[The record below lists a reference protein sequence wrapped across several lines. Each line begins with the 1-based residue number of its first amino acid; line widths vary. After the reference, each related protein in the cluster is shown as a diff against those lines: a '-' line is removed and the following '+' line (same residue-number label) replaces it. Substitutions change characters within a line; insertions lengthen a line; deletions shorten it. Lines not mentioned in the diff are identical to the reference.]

1 SLDIIC
7 RSGNKKGL
15 QTISWLE
22 LPTTLTYAPL
32 LFTPNL
38 TNKLQWRICGVVRIL
53 FYVHISVFQKGVDR
67 LCVLANYIPIANGRV
82 LTTFNRPTIIRSI
95 ANFHNQM
102 SGIVCTSH
110 SRRGGLH

>member
-32 LFTPNL
+32 QFAFNL
-38 TNKLQWRICGVVRIL
+38 TKNCDGAYVVL
-53 FYVHISVFQKGVDR
+53 CAGPSAPSISR
-67 LCVLANYIPIANGRV
+67 
-82 LTTFNRPTIIRSI
+82 
-95 ANFHNQM
+95 
-102 SGIVCTSH
+102 
-110 SRRGGLH
+110 